1 MPLASLNGE
10 IGPVEAATI
19 PVTDAGLVRGD
30 GVFEVVK
37 LYGGRLFAWED
48 HLRRLQRSAA
58 NLHLPLDADAVRGET
73 EALVARIGPED
84 HDEIVRIMV
93 TRGGARIVT
102 IEPCPSH
109 VEAIALAPV
118 TYAPPRLMDG
128 IKSLS
133 YGANMLATRLAQ
145 EQGAHEAVLVTP
157 HGRVLEAPTSS
168 LFWAQ
173 GEVLVTPPLSDH
185 ILDSITRRR
194 VMARVEVQE
203 QPTTLEDL
211 QGAGEAFLASTTR
224 EVQPVAR
231 VGDVDLPAAPGP
243 RTREAQ
249 EAFRRTVEEELGA
262 VAPGG

>member
-1 MPLASLNGE
+1 MALASLNGE
-10 IGPVEAATI
+10 IGPVEAATL

-48 HLRRLQRSAA
+48 HLRRIAGSAN
-58 NLHLPLDADAVRGET
+58 NLRLPIDVDALRRET
-73 EALVARIGPED
+73 EALVAQIGPED
-84 HDEIVRIMV
+84 HEEVVRIMV
-93 TRGGARIVT
+93 TRGGARIILV
-102 IEPCPSH
+102 EPCPTH

-133 YGANMLATRLAQ
+133 YGANMLATRIAQ
-145 EQGAHEAVLVTP
+145 EQGADEALLVTP

-168 LFWAQ
+168 LVWAQ
-173 GEVLVTPPLSDH
+173 GEVLITPPLSDH

-194 VMARVEVQE
+194 LLAKLDMQE

-211 QGAGEAFLASTTR
+211 EGATEAFLASTTR
-224 EVQPVAR
+224 EVQPVR
-231 VGDVDLPAAPGP
+231 RIGDVDLPAAPGP

-249 EAFRRTVEEELGA
+249 TAFRQVIEEEVGA
-262 VAPGG
+262 VAG

>member
-1 MPLASLNGE
+1 MALASLNGE
-10 IGPVEAATI
+10 IGPVESATI

-48 HLRRLQRSAA
+48 HLRRIAASAA
-58 NLHLPLDADAVRGET
+58 NLRLEIDVDAVRREA
-73 EALVARIGPED
+73 EALVAQTGPED
-84 HDEIVRIMV
+84 HDEVVRIMV
-93 TRGGARIVT
+93 TRGGRRIVMV
-102 IEPCPSH
+102 EPCPRH

-118 TYAPPRLMDG
+118 TFAPPRLMDG

-133 YGANMLATRLAQ
+133 YGANMLATRVAQ
-145 EQGAHEAVLVTP
+145 EQGADEALLVTP

-168 LFWAQ
+168 LFWAH
-173 GEVLVTPPLSDH
+173 GDALVTPPLSDH

-194 VMARVEVQE
+194 LMAEIDVEE

-211 QGAGEAFLASTTR
+211 QGASEAFLASTTR
-224 EVQPVAR
+224 EVQPVRR
-231 VGDVDLPAAPGP
+231 VGGVDLAEAPGA
-243 RTREAQ
+243 RTREAH
-249 EAFRRTVEEELGA
+249 EAFRRVVERELGA